1 MKILML
7 NQKSAMKYN
16 DIAEYIENLKSLN
29 NKFIIIPS
37 SLYIKEFK
45 DAGYT
50 VGIQNIAKK
59 DEKNQTGEI
68 TASQAVSTGVT
79 HVIIGHS
86 ERRAN
91 QNETSDILFDKFEEA
106 IKNDLTVIFCV
117 GENLVDYKLKNTDKV
132 IYEQLDGVFKNVD
145 KSKLTNIYIA
155 YEPCWAIGTGM
166 VPTNFEISKVASLI
180 KKYFENI
187 DSNIKVLYGGS
198 VNETN
203 ISNLNEVENIDGF
216 LVGGASNDYKK
227 VIEMVNIID

>member
-1 MKILML
+1 MKTLML

-50 VGIQNIAKK
+50 VGIQNIAQK

-91 QNETSDILFDKFEEA
+91 QNETSDFLFDKFEEA

-166 VPTNFEISKVASLI
+166 VPTNFEISKAASLI
-180 KKYFENI
+180 KKYFEDI

>member
-1 MKILML
+1 MKTLML

-37 SLYIKEFK
+37 FLYIKEFK

-50 VGIQNIAKK
+50 VGIQNIAQK

-68 TASQAVSTGVT
+68 TASQAASTGVT

-180 KKYFENI
+180 KKYFEDI

>member
-1 MKILML
+1 MKTLML

-50 VGIQNIAKK
+50 VGIQNIAQK

-180 KKYFENI
+180 KKYFEDI

>member
-1 MKILML
+1 MKTLML

-50 VGIQNIAKK
+50 VGIQNIAQK